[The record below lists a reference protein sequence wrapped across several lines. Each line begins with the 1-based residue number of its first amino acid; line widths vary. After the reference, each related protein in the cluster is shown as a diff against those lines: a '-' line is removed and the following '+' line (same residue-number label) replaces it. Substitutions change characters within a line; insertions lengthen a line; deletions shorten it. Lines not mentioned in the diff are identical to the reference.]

1 MWVSDN
7 LRVLVESEDQS
18 TSSKKQPIRGAR
30 GGGQVAS
37 DGLLSQAD
45 DLRVQIIANKSETDR
60 WISAFIEHKPLEI
73 NEEKS
78 WCECEIGMQLKHH
91 PLQHTLPFK
100 SLGHLEMSFMCF
112 DEFDTIPLQTLP
124 QTRPPQLRCHQPPV
138 APMYLTVTVCGYT
151 CRPMKR
157 CTRNDCC
164 CSYLPCWQ
172 PDGKISAVKTALLK
186 RMGEFGLIAYVTVS
200 PLIPNL

>member
-7 LRVLVESEDQS
+7 LRVLVEAEDQS
-18 TSSKKQPIRGAR
+18 TSSKKHPIRGAR

-73 NEEKS
+73 NEDKVRDFCFPTRALMANLMS
-78 WCECEIGMQLKHH
+78 GKYLFILSLTLWQECCKCPPYLF
-91 PLQHTLPFK
+91 LSTLL
-100 SLGHLEMSFMCF
+100 S
-112 DEFDTIPLQTLP
+112 LP
-124 QTRPPQLRCHQPPV
+124 QR
-138 APMYLTVTVCGYT
+138 YLHCLT
-151 CRPMKR
+151 
-157 CTRNDCC
+157 
-164 CSYLPCWQ
+164 SSSSLSEL
-172 PDGKISAVKTALLK
+172 DGKISAVKTALLK
-186 RMGEFGLIAYVTVS
+186 RMGEFGLVAYVTVS